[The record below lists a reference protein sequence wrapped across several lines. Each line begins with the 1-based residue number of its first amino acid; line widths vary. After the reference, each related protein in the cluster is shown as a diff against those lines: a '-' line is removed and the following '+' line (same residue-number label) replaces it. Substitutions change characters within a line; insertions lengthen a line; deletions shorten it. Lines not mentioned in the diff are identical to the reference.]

1 MNTELCKC
9 SIDKKITRQRHE
21 VLENKCRFCGE
32 ILMRYLHD
40 IIQKENGDIENSSSS
55 SMEWDPI
62 YEPVNKSENL
72 IIDKEILVRKE
83 RLQEI
88 VKSVSREE
96 NRNEELSNENFR
108 QKNPE
113 NLRDRIIHNQVSV
126 ENRMN
131 QENRQSSI
139 KHI

>member
-1 MNTELCKC
+1 
-9 SIDKKITRQRHE
+9 
-21 VLENKCRFCGE
+21 
-32 ILMRYLHD
+32 MRYLHD
-40 IIQKENGDIENSSSS
+40 IIQKENGDIENSSFS

-96 NRNEELSNENFR
+96 SGNEELSNENFR
-108 QKNPE
+108 QKSPE
-113 NLRDRIIHNQVSV
+113 N
-126 ENRMN
+126 
-131 QENRQSSI
+131 
-139 KHI
+139 